1 MQQSIEPSKKDLI
14 LNAVKNGTKV
24 MEAAI
29 QYGVSDKTIYT
40 WLRTQADNTG
50 TSNLE
55 IARIKRENQELKELI
70 GLLTLQKKRAE
81 KNTSRP

>member
-1 MQQSIEPSKKDLI
+1 MQQPIDQPKKDKI
-14 LNAVKNGTKV
+14 LEAVKNGTKV
-24 MEAAI
+24 MEAAL
-29 QYGVSDKTIYT
+29 QYGVSDKTIYG

-55 IARIKRENQELKELI
+55 LARIKRENQELKELI

-81 KNTSRP
+81 KNTSRS